1 MFKNMRINKLILFAV
16 AMLCVSTLNA
26 QKKPTTIN
34 FTFENLPAE
43 LLMYLDQAT
52 SQDDRKKANAKLI
65 QTFEPIYK
73 GWDEKTQIRY
83 RDICVTMQK
92 LRVKQHPDFT
102 HFIEVTNL
110 MSTKGSANFSVWI
123 DCLVYL
129 QERNKKIKDFTDFV
143 DFTEQLE
150 TDRILNGAKTSL
162 WQAQAGAPYVLKLE
176 GKNIV
181 VEFPKKMEL
190 YYSSDKDNG
199 TIYGTTGKYYY
210 FDHKWYGQG
219 GRLNWDR
226 TGLPTTVCWAE
237 LKDYEAV
244 TKFPKFNADS
254 VLFTNTKY
262 FTTPIY
268 GRVEEALSTQM
279 EPDKYTFPKFRSYQ
293 KDFDMKN
300 IVEGVDYSGSFMMN
314 GSKFITSDTKHPA
327 SLLFRRNGKV
337 FAKVQSVKFT
347 ITSKQIASERASV
360 RLYLG
365 EDSIYN
371 DGVLVRYNVG
381 ERKVTF
387 VNDSKRNFYSP
398 YGDSYHM
405 MDLFSES
412 IEWKMDKDELEF
424 SMISAGGQNFSSF
437 ESANYYSYAR
447 YRQIQGIEEMSPAMR
462 VYRYIR
468 DHGMTYEFK
477 IDDFARSISMD
488 VNQARLMMHT
498 LARYGLVTYN
508 EALDKTYVQDKLV
521 DYAKAY
527 SKDKKHDYD
536 ALMMESA
543 TKGSN
548 ATLDLNTYDLKI
560 RGVEKFVVSDSQA
573 VAISPRGDVT
583 VHKNRDITF
592 SGRVNIG
599 RFVMYV
605 SDATFFYEKFSLD
618 LPKIDS
624 LYFFVTD
631 FKDPAKEHI
640 VYTPL
645 YKLVGE
651 IQIDK
656 PDNHNGLTKNKEFP
670 IFNSKEK
677 SYVYYDRPFIE
688 KGVYDRN
695 KFYYT
700 LRPFTL
706 RSLSDFPTDSL
717 VLNGSLTSAG
727 IFPEIDE
734 PLKVQPDY
742 SLGFVIKTG
751 KTGMPA
757 YGGKGTYHNTIDLS
771 YKGLRGRGQV
781 DYLTTVT
788 RSKSIMFH
796 PDSMM
801 AVTDTFYVTEAG
813 GFPDIRNG
821 KTNERWYPY
830 GDSMRVAQI
839 KNGTQFRMYHDD
851 ATLAGHVTIKPSGA
865 TGGGVATIKE
875 GTLASNLF
883 ELKPMDMNS
892 QVTEFTL
899 RSLKYNSVAF
909 HALNMKS
916 HVDYKKRT
924 AEFTSNSPIER
935 TELPVMNYAA
945 YVDRFTWGIDQQQL
959 ALSNS
964 KSTTSQGMESK
975 PLRDRVDE
983 EVMPGA
989 TFVSTGSKQD
999 SLKFSGLRANYMY
1012 DIADM
1017 KIEGVYRVDV
1027 ADASIAPGGD
1037 TLRIRK
1043 GGAIDHLKKSQIL
1056 ASRENK
1062 YHLVYDSDVQIASG
1076 KQYAAKG
1083 YIDYVDEDKKK
1094 QKIYLTELAPNAKGM
1109 TVGNGFIGDDANFTL
1124 SSAFGFAGKVR
1135 VEADT
1140 MFYHFDGGVRLL
1152 HNCKTDHEAGL
1163 LAYADYTDPEDIRV
1177 SVPEVPTDWKG
1188 ERITA
1193 SILMHPTTMMPYP
1206 AFLTKERAADNE
1218 LMHAWGQLSYDNKTK
1233 TYMIASSRKQE
1244 DPEEVV
1250 DRFLKLNTESCLVTG
1265 EGPVN
1270 FNMKEGL
1277 THIFAYG
1284 DASVSTR
1291 GDKFALNTVFGY
1303 SFPIDEKV
1311 VASMTQQIIDDLR
1324 LSAANTDNDILRRAL
1339 VFYEGDEKGTELYS
1353 DYVTSGQMG
1362 KMPKSIESTLLFGH
1376 IDWQYSPTLGYYYD
1390 GVTSLLAI
1398 GKTQMN
1404 LATRVKMQLQT
1415 RGGVTKLTIYL
1426 QIAADHW
1433 YYFSYDSG
1441 SKRMTIQTS
1450 VGTWA
1455 DQIKTIP
1462 ADKRSVDGKAG
1473 SFSYKIGASRNEVP
1487 NFLLKFGSDGNV
1499 NVGGG
1504 SFSDDEE
1511 EDEEEEEEESDE
1523 EE

>member
-1 MFKNMRINKLILFAV
+1 MKVRNALLFMA
-16 AMLCVSTLNA
+16 ALLCALTLNA
-26 QKKPTTIN
+26 QKKPTTID

-43 LLMYLDQAT
+43 LGMYLDQAT

-65 QTFEPIYK
+65 QQFEPIYK
-73 GWDEKTQIRY
+73 GWDESTQIRY

-92 LRVKQHPDFT
+92 LRVKQFPDFA

-110 MSTKGSANFSVWI
+110 MATKGSANFAVWV
-123 DCLVYL
+123 DCLEFL
-129 QERNKKIKDFTDFV
+129 QARNKKIKDFTDFV
-143 DFTEQLE
+143 DFSEQLE
-150 TDRILNGAKTSL
+150 NDRMLNNVRTSV
-162 WQAQAGAPYVLKLE
+162 WQAQAGAQYILKLE

-199 TIYGTTGKYYY
+199 TIYGTTGRFYY
-210 FDHKWYGQG
+210 FDNKWYGNG

-237 LKDYEAV
+237 LKGYEAV

-262 FTTPIY
+262 FTKPIL
-268 GRVEEALSTQM
+268 GRVEEALSGQT
-279 EPDKYTFPKFRSYQ
+279 EPEKYTYPKFRSYQ
-293 KDFDMKN
+293 KDFEMKN

-314 GSKFITSDTKHPA
+314 GAKFVTSDSKHPA

-337 FAKVQSVKFT
+337 FARVQSVKFT
-347 ITSKQIASERASV
+347 ITSKQIASERASM
-360 RLYLG
+360 RLYIG

-371 DGVLVRYNVG
+371 DGITMRYNVG
-381 ERKVTF
+381 ERKVIF
-387 VNDSKRNFYSP
+387 INDSKRNFYSP

-405 MDLFSES
+405 LDLFSES
-412 IEWKMDKDELEF
+412 IEWKMDKDELDF
-424 SMISAGGQNFSSF
+424 SMISTGGQNFASF

-447 YRQIQGIEEMSPAMR
+447 YRQLQGIEEVGPVIR
-462 VYRYIR
+462 VYKYMQSK
-468 DHGMTYEFK
+468 GMAYDFK
-477 IDDFARSISMD
+477 IDGFAKSISLD

-498 LARYGLVTYN
+498 LAKVGLVTYN
-508 EALDKTYVQDKLV
+508 EATDHVYVQEKLV
-521 DYAKAY
+521 DYYKAY
-527 SKDKKHDYD
+527 NKNKKHDYD
-536 ALMMESA
+536 ALMMQSA
-543 TKGSN
+543 AKGTN
-548 ATLDLNTYDLKI
+548 ATIDLKSNELKI
-560 RGVEKFVVSDSQA
+560 RGVDKFVVSDSQA
-573 VAISPRGDVT
+573 VAITPKGDVT
-583 VHKNRDITF
+583 VRKNRDIEF
-592 SGRVNIG
+592 SGRINVG

-605 SDATFFYEKFSLD
+605 TDATFFYDKFSLD

-624 LYFFVTD
+624 LYFFVSD

-645 YKLVGE
+645 YKLVGD

-670 IFNSKEK
+670 IFTSKEN
-677 SYVYYDRPFIE
+677 SFVYYDRPFVE
-688 KGVYDRN
+688 KGVYTRD
-695 KFYYT
+695 KFYYS

-751 KTGMPA
+751 KTGLPA

-771 YKGLRGRGQV
+771 YKGLRGRGQL
-781 DYLTTVT
+781 DYLTSVT
-788 RSKSIMFH
+788 RSKNIIFH

-801 AVTDTFYVTEAG
+801 AVTDTFYVVETG

-830 GDSMRVAQI
+830 GDSMRVAQVM
-839 KNGTQFRMYHDD
+839 KGTPFRMYHDD
-851 ATLAGHVTIKPSGA
+851 ALLAGHVTLHPDGA
-865 TGGGVATIKE
+865 TAGGLATIKE
-875 GTLASNLF
+875 GELASPLF
-883 ELKPMDMNS
+883 ALHPMDMDS
-892 QVTEFTL
+892 RVTEFTL
-899 RSLKYNSVAF
+899 HSLKHNTIAF

-916 HVDYKKRT
+916 HVDYKTRT
-924 AEFTSNSPIER
+924 AEFTSNAPLER
-935 TELPVMNYAA
+935 TELPLMNYAA
-945 YVDRFTWGIDQQQL
+945 YVDRFTWGIDRQML

-964 KSTTSQGMESK
+964 KSNTSQGMDAK
-975 PLRDRVDE
+975 PLRDRVE
-983 EVMPGA
+983 AGEMPGA
-989 TFVSTGSKQD
+989 TFVSTGSRQD
-999 SLKFSGLRANYMY
+999 SLKFNALKADYQY
-1012 DIADM
+1012 DLAEM
-1017 KIEGVYRVDV
+1017 KCDGVYVVNV
-1027 ADASIAPGGD
+1027 ADAAIAPGGD
-1037 TLRIRK
+1037 TLHIRK
-1043 GGAIDHLKKSQIL
+1043 GGAIDHLSKSQIL

-1062 YHLVYDSDVQIASG
+1062 YHLAYDCDIQIANG

-1083 YIDYVDEDKKK
+1083 YIDYIDEDKKK
-1094 QKIYLTELAPNAKGM
+1094 QKIQLTDIAPNAKGM
-1109 TVGNGFIGDDANFTL
+1109 TVGNGFINDDANFTL
-1124 SSAFGFAGKVR
+1124 NSAFGFAGKVR

-1152 HNCKTDHEAGL
+1152 HKCNTDHEVGL
-1163 LAYADYTDPEDIRV
+1163 LAYADYTDPENIRV
-1177 SVPEVPTDWKG
+1177 SVPEIPTDWKG

-1218 LMHAWGQLSYDNKTK
+1218 LMHAWGQLSYDSKSK
-1233 TYMIASSRKQE
+1233 TYMIASARKQE

-1250 DRFLKLNTESCLVTG
+1250 DRYLKLNTESCLVTG
-1265 EGPVN
+1265 EGPVK

-1291 GDKFALNTVFGY
+1291 GDQFALSTVFGF
-1303 SFPIDEKV
+1303 SFPLDDKV
-1311 VASMTQQIIDDLR
+1311 VASMSQQITDDLR
-1324 LSAANTDNDILRRAL
+1324 LSAANTDNDLLRRAL
-1339 VFYEGDEKGTELYS
+1339 VFLEGDEKGTELYS
-1353 DYVTSGQMG
+1353 DYVTTGQFD
-1362 KMPKSIESTLLFGH
+1362 KMPKSVENTLLFGH
-1376 IDWQYSPTLGYYYD
+1376 IDWQYSPSLGYYYD

-1398 GKTQMN
+1398 GKQQLN
-1404 LATRVKMQLQT
+1404 LATRVKMQFIT
-1415 RGGVTKLTIYL
+1415 RGNASKLTIYL

-1433 YYFSYDSG
+1433 YYFSYDSQAG
-1441 SKRMTIQTS
+1441 RMTIHTS

-1455 DQIKTIP
+1455 DQIKEIP
-1462 ADKRSVDGKAG
+1462 ADKRTVESKAAK
-1473 SFSYKIGASRNEVP
+1473 FIYKIGSSRNEVP
-1487 NFLLKFGSDGNV
+1487 NYLLKFSSDGNAGV
-1499 NVGGG
+1499 SAP
-1504 SFSDDEE
+1504 SFSNDLDDEEGDE
-1511 EDEEEEEEESDE
+1511 EDEETEEEDDE
-1523 EE
+1523 E

>member
-1 MFKNMRINKLILFAV
+1 MNIKKVL
-16 AMLCVSTLNA
+16 LCLSLLLVVFYAEA
-26 QKKPTTIN
+26 QKKPTTVN

-65 QTFEPIYK
+65 SSFEPIYK
-73 GWDEKTQIRY
+73 SWDEKTQISY
-83 RDICVTMQK
+83 RDICVTLQK
-92 LRVKQHPDFT
+92 LRVKQYPDFV

-110 MSTKGSANFSVWI
+110 MSTKGNTNFPTWI
-123 DCLVYL
+123 KCLEFL
-129 QERNKKIKDFTDFV
+129 QERNKKVKDFTDFV
-143 DFTEQLE
+143 DFSEQLE
-150 TDRILNGAKTSL
+150 TERTLNGARTSL
-162 WQAQAGAPYVLKLE
+162 WQAQAGAQYTLTLE

-181 VEFPKKMEL
+181 VSFPKKMEL

-210 FDHKWYGQG
+210 FDHKWYGHG

-237 LKDYEAV
+237 LQDYEAV

-262 FTTPIY
+262 FTKPIL
-268 GRVEEALSTQM
+268 GRVEESLSGQM
-279 EPDKYTFPKFRSYQ
+279 EPEKYTYPKFRSYQ
-293 KDFDMKN
+293 KDFEMKN

-314 GSKFITSDTKHPA
+314 GSKFITSDSKHPA
-327 SLLFRRNGKV
+327 SLLFRRDGKI
-337 FAKVQSVKFT
+337 FARIQSVKFT
-347 ITSKQIASERASV
+347 ITSKQISSERASV

-365 EDSIYN
+365 DDSIYN

-387 VNDSKRNFYSP
+387 INDSKRNFYSP

-424 SMISAGGQNFSSF
+424 SMISSGGQNFSSF

-447 YRQIQGIEEMSPAMR
+447 YRQLQGIEELGPVMR
-462 VYRYIR
+462 VYRFMR

-477 IDDFARSISMD
+477 IDDFAKSISLD

-498 LARYGLVTYN
+498 LAKYGLVTYN
-508 EALDKTYVQDKLV
+508 EALDKTFVQDKLV

-527 SKDKKHDYD
+527 NKNKNHDYD
-536 ALMMESA
+536 ALIMESA

-548 ATLDLNTYDLKI
+548 ATLDLKTNDLKI
-560 RGVEKFVVSDSQA
+560 RGVEKFVVSDSQS
-573 VAISPRGDVT
+573 VAISPLGDVT
-583 VHKNRDITF
+583 VRKNRDIEF
-592 SGRVNIG
+592 SGRINVG

-605 SDATFFYEKFSLD
+605 TSATFFYDKFSLD

-645 YKLVGE
+645 YQLVGD

-670 IFNSKEK
+670 IFNSKEN
-677 SYVYYDRPFIE
+677 SFVYYDRPFVE
-688 KGVYDRN
+688 KGVYKRD
-695 KFYYT
+695 KFYYS
-700 LRPFTL
+700 LRPFVL

-727 IFPEIDE
+727 IFPIIDE

-751 KTGMPA
+751 KTGMSA
-757 YGGKGTYHNTIDLS
+757 YCGKGTYHNTIDLS

-781 DYLTTVT
+781 DYLTSVT
-788 RSKSIMFH
+788 KSKSIMFH
-796 PDSMM
+796 PDSLM
-801 AVTDTFYVTEAG
+801 AVTDTFYVTETG

-830 GDSMRVAQI
+830 GDSMRVSQI
-839 KNGTQFRMYHDD
+839 MKGTPFRMYHDD
-851 ATLAGHVTIKPSGA
+851 AYLAGHVTLHPQGA
-865 TGGGVATIKE
+865 TAGGVMTIKE
-875 GTLASNLF
+875 GELASPLF
-883 ELKPMDMNS
+883 ALHPMDMDAK
-892 QVTEFTL
+892 VTEFTL
-899 RSLKYNSVAF
+899 HSIRYNTIAF

-916 HVDYKKRT
+916 HVDYKTRQ
-924 AEFTSNSPIER
+924 AEFTSNAPIER

-945 YVDRFTWGIDQQQL
+945 YVDRFTWAIDKQNL

-975 PLRDRVDE
+975 PLRERV
-983 EVMPGA
+983 EVNEMPGA
-989 TFVSTGSKQD
+989 TFVSTDRKQD
-999 SLKFSGLRANYMY
+999 SLKFCGLKANYLY
-1012 DIADM
+1012 DIAEM
-1017 KIEGVYRVDV
+1017 KVDGVYRVDV
-1027 ADASIAPGGD
+1027 ADAAIAPGGD

-1062 YHLVYDSDVQIASG
+1062 YHLVYDSDIQIANG

-1094 QKIYLTELAPNAKGM
+1094 QKIYLKEIAPNAKGM
-1109 TVGNGFIGDDANFTL
+1109 TVGNGFISDSANFTL

-1135 VEADT
+1135 VEADS

-1152 HNCKTDHEAGL
+1152 HKCKTDHEVGL

-1177 SVPEVPTDWKG
+1177 SVPEIPTDWKG
-1188 ERITA
+1188 ERITS

-1233 TYMIASSRKQE
+1233 TYMIASAKKQE

-1250 DRFLKLNTESCLVTG
+1250 DRYLKLNTESCLVTG

-1284 DASVSTR
+1284 EAGVSTR
-1291 GDKFALNTVFGY
+1291 GDQFTLNTVFGFD
-1303 SFPIDEKV
+1303 FPLDEKV
-1311 VASMTQQIIDDLR
+1311 VTAMTQQITDDLR
-1324 LSAANTDNDILRRAL
+1324 LSAANTDNDILRKAL
-1339 VFYEGDEKGTELYS
+1339 IFHEGDEKGTELYS
-1353 DYVTSGQMG
+1353 DYVTTGAFG
-1362 KMPKSIESTLLFGH
+1362 KMPKSLESTLLFGK

-1390 GVTSLLAI
+1390 GVTPLLAI
-1398 GKTQMN
+1398 GKQQLN
-1404 LATRVKMQLQT
+1404 LATRVKIQLQT

-1441 SKRMTIQTS
+1441 AKRMTIQTS
-1450 VGTWA
+1450 VGVWA

-1462 ADKRSVDGKAG
+1462 ADKRTVESK
-1473 SFSYKIGASRNEVP
+1473 SERFSYKIGTARNEVP
-1487 NFLLKFGSDGNV
+1487 NYLLKFSSDGNV
-1499 NVGGG
+1499 NVSGG

-1511 EDEEEEEEESDE
+1511 EDDE
-1523 EE
+1523 EEDEPEEGYEE